1 MDSKVSSS
9 RRHDN
14 YIFPLDQLDTLAACF
29 KDIETSCT
37 MNISESQLAKAKDC
51 LESAKALT
59 NEIDSCI
66 KPSKSSVQSCSCFA
80 ELNDNNLE
88 SVIEC
93 DIYELSEIAKSEK
106 NECSKG

>member
-1 MDSKVSSS
+1 MDSKVLSS

-37 MNISESQLAKAKDC
+37 MNISESQLSKAKDC

-66 KPSKSSVQSCSCFA
+66 KPSLSSVQSCNCFA
-80 ELNDNNLE
+80 ELNDTNLE
-88 SVIEC
+88 SVIDC
-93 DIYELSEIAKSEK
+93 DITELSEITKK
-106 NECSKG
+106 GKTECSEG